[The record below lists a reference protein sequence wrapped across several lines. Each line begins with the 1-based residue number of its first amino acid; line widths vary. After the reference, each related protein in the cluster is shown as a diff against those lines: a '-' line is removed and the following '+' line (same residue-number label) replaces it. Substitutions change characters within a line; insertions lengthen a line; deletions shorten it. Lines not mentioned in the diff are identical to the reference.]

1 MQRIYQKDLADAA
14 GVSVSQVSRALNGKA
29 DVAPEVRQRIQKL
42 ARQMNYRNLSC
53 QHPVT
58 LAVLIGWMNDYTSN
72 LFNALC
78 REAERDGIR
87 LAVVLPRYL
96 SILDGWLFD
105 GVISISNS
113 SLIPGWHAQHQLPLV
128 VLNSLGNPL
137 DQISGVFSDG
147 GFSLAM
153 EYLISLGHR
162 RIAVGNPGTEHRTR
176 DGKRGVTAFRSIV
189 EKWEIE
195 ACHFHYH
202 GWEEL
207 DARLCQLFN
216 ENYTAF
222 LDVSNENG
230 PRLLKFLRDK
240 KKEVPKDFSLITYDN
255 VAVSPYLDPP
265 LTTLAYDFQGMAR
278 SAIKLMRLRLKN
290 STTVNS
296 IRFQTKLI
304 LRSSTGPVPSR

>member
-78 REAERDGIR
+78 REAERWCSR
-87 LAVVLPRYL
+87 SL
-96 SILDGWLFD
+96 SEILE
-105 GVISISNS
+105 
-113 SLIPGWHAQHQLPLV
+113 PYLV

-207 DARLCQLFN
+207 DARLCQLLN